1 MKYGGLEHVS
11 WQQYRVA
18 MHDLTVSGDDEV
30 LEDLGYIR
38 SPETLARHV
47 ACGAE
52 VARVLGID
60 MRTPAEKARDEAHA
74 YYAQEFSQTGVPD
87 LDDRQRETLAAG
99 LALARA
105 ALEQRHD
112 TPS

>member
-11 WQQYRVA
+11 WPQYQAA
-18 MHDLTVSGDDEV
+18 MRDLSVPGDDDV

-60 MRTPAEKARDEAHA
+60 TRTPAEKARDDAHA
-74 YYAQEFSQTGVPD
+74 YYAEEFSQSGVPD
-87 LDDRQRETLAAG
+87 LDDQQRETLARG

-105 ALEQRHD
+105 ALEHRHD
-112 TPS
+112 TSS